1 MIARLLV
8 LGVAIVA
15 GALAAYGLLLDR
27 SGASFPI
34 ATAGLLVLGIA
45 LGLLGLMLG
54 TGGIR
59 AGREGRGCA
68 GTIVAFAGGL
78 CMLAAAGALAGG
90 IILAILAGAG

>member
-8 LGVAIVA
+8 LAVAIVA

-27 SGASFPI
+27 TGASFPI
-34 ATAGLLVLGIA
+34 ATGGLLVLGVA
-45 LGLLGLMLG
+45 LALLGLMLG
-54 TGGIR
+54 TGGIH

-68 GTIVAFAGGL
+68 GTLVAFAGGL

-90 IILAILAGAG
+90 IILAILAGVG